1 MRCCLFTNLI
11 SITLQFIMK
20 FFYAS
25 AAILASSI
33 ATVSGQSTVGN
44 WDITYNNT
52 ETNVSLNQSLH
63 YPTYNHFNF
72 ILKLFRISNLFNAY
86 LFIKFVAG
94 AANDIT
100 VRYLISTGRNY
111 TAEVFDK
118 DCSTAIDTLVLIGKE
133 DVLTTGS
140 PEDLLEV
147 S

>member
-1 MRCCLFTNLI
+1 MLCVVVIYTNLI

-52 ETNVSLNQSLH
+52 ETNVSLSQFLH
-63 YPTYNHFNF
+63 YRMIKP
-72 ILKLFRISNLFNAY
+72 FRISNLFNAY

-100 VRYLISTGRNY
+100 VKYLISTGRNY

-118 DCSTAIDTLVLIGKE
+118 DCSTAIDTSVLIGKE